1 MKNWLLF
8 LLSLISLH
16 DTLAQP
22 AAGADVFQINKQQL
36 KQGDTLRMVFRR
48 PETIPAGKP
57 CTVHIW
63 LQSVSGNEI
72 SRFRYPLLDRELNAE
87 IIIGSTIP
95 DGFYFL
101 DYMIQDAFYQLV
113 GELDRASDQPKQIRY
128 YLVTKGMRAVSRLAT
143 VTNRQFVINQ
153 LLFPDSAR
161 ICFSGLSKRTYLQ
174 LNLKAPLDSAFKPD
188 FVTRQKINIG
198 KEPVQQEQLKLKAAE
213 TISYG
218 KDVRFFSILPEVV
231 VYARSKRRS
240 EKFEEENVSALFSA
254 PDAIS
259 LDGLT
264 DEMMSK
270 ASDLSQLLLAKIPG
284 LRLDPDGDGAGFTFS
299 WRGLPVT
306 LFLNETKISEEELM
320 GLLPND
326 LALIR
331 AFRPGSFTTQESG
344 NTGVIALYTK
354 TLQERNENARGAV
367 CFNLVGYT
375 QDQVIW
381 QNTGR

>member
-1 MKNWLLF
+1 MKKRLFFLVSLLNLQAAF
-8 LLSLISLH
+8 
-16 DTLAQP
+16 AQP
-22 AAGADVFQINKQQL
+22 AASTDVLQINKQQF
-36 KQGDTLRMVFRR
+36 KQGDTIRMLFRR
-48 PETIPAGKP
+48 PESIPSDKP

-63 LQSVSGNEI
+63 LQSVTGKEI
-72 SRFRYPLLDRELNAE
+72 SRFRYPLTEQDLNAE
-87 IIIGSTIP
+87 IIIGPNIP
-95 DGFYFL
+95 GGFYYL

-113 GELDRASDQPKQIRY
+113 GQLDKASDQPKQIRY
-128 YLVTKGMRAVSRLAT
+128 YLVTKGMRAISRLAS
-143 VTNRQFVINQ
+143 VKNRQFVINQ

-161 ICFSGLSKRTYLQ
+161 ICFSGLTKRTFLQ

-188 FVTRQKINIG
+188 YVTRQKIFIG
-198 KEPVQQEQLKLKAAE
+198 KEPVQTEQLALKVSE
-213 TISYG
+213 SLSYG
-218 KDVRFFSILPEVV
+218 KDVRFFSILPEVI
-231 VYARSKRRS
+231 VYAKSKRRS

-264 DEMMSK
+264 DEAMSK
-270 ASDLSQLLLAKIPG
+270 ATDLSQLLLTKIPG
-284 LRLDPDGDGAGFTFS
+284 LRLDPDGDGAGFSFS

-320 GLLPND
+320 GLMPND

-344 NTGVIALYTK
+344 NTGVIAIYTK
-354 TLQERNENARGAV
+354 TLQERNENARGSV

-381 QNTGR
+381 QTTGR